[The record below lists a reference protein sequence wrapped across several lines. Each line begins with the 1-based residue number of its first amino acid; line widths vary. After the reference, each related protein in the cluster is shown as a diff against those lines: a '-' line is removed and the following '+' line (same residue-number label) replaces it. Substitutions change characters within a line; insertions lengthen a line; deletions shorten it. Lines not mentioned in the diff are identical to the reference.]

1 MSPDDPVELLQ
12 TALGHQFRDRVHL
25 DRSLVHRSFCAE
37 HPDAESNERMEFLGD
52 AVLGLSV
59 TNYVFTAYPDL
70 PEGELAKLRASVVNA
85 EVLASLGAEIELG
98 AALLLG
104 KGEDASGGRTKASI
118 LADAMEAVIAAVYL
132 DGGWPAADAL
142 VLRLLG
148 DRIREGAAGPGGH
161 DYKTRL
167 QELAARRFD
176 QLPRYHVRAEG
187 PDHSKEFFATVSIGG
202 QVRGEGDG
210 RSKKQAEQAAARA
223 AWEHLDVDGL
233 ATADDRSG
241 DDQAGGDTFVSS
253 RAGTAPLAGVSDDA

>member
-1 MSPDDPVELLQ
+1 MNDDAIELLEDE
-12 TALGHQFRDRVHL
+12 LGHTFTDRTYL

-59 TNYVFTAYPDL
+59 TNHVFAAYPNL

-85 EVLASLGAEIELG
+85 EVLASLAAEIDLG
-98 AALLLG
+98 PALLLG

-118 LADAMEAVIAAVYL
+118 LSDAMGAVIAAVYL

-148 DRIREGAAGPGGH
+148 ERIREGAAGPGGH

-202 QVRGEGDG
+202 EVRGEGDG

-223 AWEHLDVDGL
+223 AWERLDADGR
-233 ATADDRSG
+233 ATADDAEYASTG
-241 DDQAGGDTFVSS
+241 AT
-253 RAGTAPLAGVSDDA
+253 DA

>member
-1 MSPDDPVELLQ
+1 MNESSDPIDDLQ
-12 TALGHQFRDRVHL
+12 HAIGYRFNDRSYL
-25 DRSLVHRSFCAE
+25 EQSLVHRSYCAE
-37 HPDAESNERMEFLGD
+37 HADAQSNERMEFLGD

-59 TNYVFTAYPDL
+59 TDHVFAEYPDL

-85 EVLASLGAEIELG
+85 EVLASVATEVGVG

-132 DGGWPAADAL
+132 DGGWKEADAL

-148 DRIREGAAGPGGH
+148 DRIRDGAAGPGGH

-176 QLPRYHVRAEG
+176 QLPRYSVRAEG
-187 PDHSKEFFATVSIGG
+187 PDHSKEFFATVSIAGE
-202 QVRGEGDG
+202 VRGRGEG

-223 AWEHLDVDGL
+223 AWEALG
-233 ATADDRSG
+233 ADDAAR
-241 DDQAGGDTFVSS
+241 
-253 RAGTAPLAGVSDDA
+253 DDAEVTARAVASSTVAPSGGSEDA